1 MSISKASAEWN
12 GSLKRGQGSMK
23 PDHGQ
28 AVPFSLGT
36 RFEGVAGSNPEELIG
51 AALAGCFSMALAA
64 SLGKEGVEPQKI
76 ETTAEVTLVP
86 DEVGFAIS
94 KVELKTRVQVS
105 GIDPVKFEHVA
116 RSTKESCPVSK
127 ALLGT
132 SITLDAQLV

>member
-36 RFEGVAGSNPEELIG
+36 RFEGVQGSNPEELIG

-76 ETTAEVTLVP
+76 ETTAEVTLIP

-94 KVELKTRVQVS
+94 KIELKTRVQVS

>member
-1 MSISKASAEWN
+1 
-12 GSLKRGQGSMK
+12 MK

-36 RFEGVAGSNPEELIG
+36 RFEGVQGSNPEELIG
-51 AALAGCFSMALAA
+51 AALAGCFSMALSA

-76 ETTAEVTLVP
+76 ETTAEVTLIP

-94 KVELKTRVQVS
+94 KIELKTRVQVS